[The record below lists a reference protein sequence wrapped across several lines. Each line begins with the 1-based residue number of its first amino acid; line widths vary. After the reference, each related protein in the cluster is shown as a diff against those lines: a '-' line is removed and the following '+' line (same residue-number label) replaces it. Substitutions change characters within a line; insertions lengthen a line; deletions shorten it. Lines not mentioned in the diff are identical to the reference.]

1 MNVNHFSKLL
11 LNFPSRNIC
20 FLLICIAI
28 IYILV
33 EPLKELVK
41 FSFHNRLYSHFFLI
55 PLVIAYFFVKDRKN
69 IFAEIGFSPYWGTAL
84 IITGLGISRI
94 GAIYKTNLISNDYLC
109 LMTLAAVTCFIG
121 SFMLLYG
128 NRVFR
133 KGLFPLALLFFM
145 MPIPTL
151 IMDPLV
157 KILVAGSAQT
167 TEWIFRVIHVPYI
180 REGFIF
186 ELPGIAIEIVEGC
199 SGIRSALVLFIFSI
213 IFNYLFLKTA
223 WRRIILTLTIFPIT
237 IFNNAL
243 RISTLSLLAS
253 YVDSSWVTENWLHD
267 LGSKP
272 AFGLALMFLIFVLWL
287 LRRSEKKRNASQVA
301 DVDSKEPGGSYN
313 SLTR

>member
-1 MNVNHFSKLL
+1 MCV
-11 LNFPSRNIC
+11 
-20 FLLICIAI
+20 
-28 IYILV
+28 
-33 EPLKELVK
+33 
-41 FSFHNRLYSHFFLI
+41 
-55 PLVIAYFFVKDRKN
+55 PLV
-69 IFAEIGFSPYWGTAL
+69 L
-84 IITGLGISRI
+84 
-94 GAIYKTNLISNDYLC
+94 
-109 LMTLAAVTCFIG
+109 
-121 SFMLLYG
+121 
-128 NRVFR
+128 
-133 KGLFPLALLFFM
+133 
-145 MPIPTL
+145 
-151 IMDPLV
+151 
-157 KILVAGSAQT
+157 
-167 TEWIFRVIHVPYI
+167 FRVIHVPYI

-287 LRRSEKKRNASQVA
+287 LRRSEKKHHASQVA